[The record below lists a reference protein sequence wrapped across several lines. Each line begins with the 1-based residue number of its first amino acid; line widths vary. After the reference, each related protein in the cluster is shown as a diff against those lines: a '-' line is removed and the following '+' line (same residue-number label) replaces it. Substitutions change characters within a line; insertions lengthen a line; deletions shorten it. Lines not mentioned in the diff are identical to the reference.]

1 MRLCIGTVQFG
12 MDYGVQGGTKP
23 SPEDAMSML
32 DYATQ
37 NGVDAIDTAAS
48 YGTAEDVVGE
58 FLSRKTVPRESLQVV
73 TKFGT
78 GIFDGAAAAEYPAR
92 LRAAAETALGRLR
105 TDYVDAFICHV
116 PSAAGDEAVTAAM
129 ADLKRSGLA
138 RHVGF
143 SVYETGEA
151 MACLDSAA
159 VDFMQAPFSVLDQR
173 MASSGALARAAA
185 RGVDVHTRSAFVQG
199 LMLMDV
205 EAIPPHLAAARPHV
219 EALERLCRA
228 NGVTRRAL
236 ALAYVKGRS
245 EISHLLFGVDSMA
258 QLREVVEDFNRD
270 VPAQIVDGIA
280 ARFADVP
287 ADVFMP
293 NKWGRGK

>member
-1 MRLCIGTVQFG
+1 MKLCIGTVQFG

-23 SPEDAMSML
+23 SLENAMAML

-48 YGTAEDVVGE
+48 YGTAEEVVGE
-58 FLSRKTVPRESLQVV
+58 FLSRKTVPRESVQVV

-78 GIFDGAAAAEYPAR
+78 GIFDGAAADEYPAR
-92 LRAAAETALGRLR
+92 LRSAAETSLGRLR

-129 ADLKRSGLA
+129 VELKRSGLA

-143 SVYETGEA
+143 SVYETDEA
-151 MACLDSAA
+151 MTCLDSDV
-159 VDFMQAPFSVLDQR
+159 VDFMQAPFSVFDQR
-173 MASSGALARAAA
+173 MAFSGALAKASA

-205 EAIPPHLAAARPHV
+205 EAIPPHLEATRPHV
-219 EALERLCRA
+219 EALEKLCRE
-228 NGVTRRAL
+228 NGVTRRTL
-236 ALAYVKGRS
+236 ALAYVKSRR
-245 EISHLLFGVDSMA
+245 EISHLLFGVDSIA
-258 QLREVVEDFNRD
+258 QLQEVVEDFNRNL
-270 VPAQIVDGIA
+270 PAEIVDGIA
-280 ARFADVP
+280 ARFANTP

-293 NKWGRGK
+293 NKWGKGK